1 MTTIEEAARVL
12 LSAQDILLITHKR
25 PDGDTLGSAAALCR
39 GLRMRKKNAF
49 LLGNPE
55 VTAKYLGFVKD
66 LYAPEGFVPAFVAS
80 VDVASGD
87 LMQIN
92 AQAYAG
98 KVDLVLDHHPTN
110 AGFGSHNCVYPQFA
124 ATGELIYQL
133 LRQMDVLLDKDS
145 AESLYVA
152 VSTDTGC
159 FKYSN
164 TTANSHRVAA
174 AAMDMGIDA
183 AALNRELFDTKTR
196 ARIELERRILG
207 DMQFFFG
214 DRVAVCYVTRAAI
227 EAAGAGEDDVD
238 NVSALPRQV
247 EGVDAGVTIR
257 EENGGCKISLR
268 TSERMDASGICAK
281 LGGGG
286 HLRAAG
292 CNLKGTVKQAADA
305 ILSAILEEYP
315 DVKRDTCTG

>member
-1 MTTIEEAARVL
+1 MMTIEEAARM
-12 LSAQDILLITHKR
+12 LSGAQDILLITHKR

-39 GLRMRKKNAF
+39 GLRMCKKNAYM
-49 LLGNPE
+49 LQNPE
-55 VTAKYLGFVKD
+55 VTTKYQGVVRGLS
-66 LYAPEGFVPAFVAS
+66 APEGFAAAFVVS

-87 LMQIN
+87 LLQVN
-92 AQAYAG
+92 AQAYSG
-98 KVDLVLDHHPTN
+98 KIDLVLDHHPTN
-110 AGFGSHNCVYPQFA
+110 KGFGRHNCVYPEFA
-124 ATGELIYQL
+124 ATGELIYAL
-133 LRQMDVLLDKDS
+133 LMEMGAPLDKGT

-164 TTANSHRVAA
+164 TTANTHRVAA
-174 AAMDMGIDA
+174 AAMELGIDA
-183 AALNRELFDTKTR
+183 AAFNRELFDTKSR

-214 DRVAVCYVTRAAI
+214 GRAAICFVTRAAI
-227 EAAGAGEDDVD
+227 EAAGAGDDDVD

-257 EENGGCKISLR
+257 EENDGCKISLR
-268 TSERMDASGICAK
+268 TSERMDASAICAK

-305 ILSAILEEYP
+305 ILAAILEEYP